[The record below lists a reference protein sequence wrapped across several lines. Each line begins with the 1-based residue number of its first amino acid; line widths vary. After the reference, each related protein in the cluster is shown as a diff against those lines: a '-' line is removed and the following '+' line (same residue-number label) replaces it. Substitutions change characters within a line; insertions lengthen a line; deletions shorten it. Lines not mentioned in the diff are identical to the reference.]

1 MECDCTRIGACVS
14 AGVPGRAV
22 EELGR
27 RSFSIRYCTYL
38 GIMMEGCHQRVLV
51 SWHLDL
57 EAVREDLVR
66 PNLPWDQIKVA
77 NVPVIV

>member
-1 MECDCTRIGACVS
+1 MESYTTIGAGY
-14 AGVPGRAV
+14 APGSQVAAV

-27 RSFSIRYCTYL
+27 RSFSIRYCTYP
-38 GIMMEGCHQRVLV
+38 GIMIEGCHQRVLV
-51 SWHLDL
+51 SWHLNL

-66 PNLPWDQIKVA
+66 PKLPWDQIKVA